1 MILKYFFLYI
11 KTMNETNKENLN
23 YMDASFFNTLGPLL
37 RKILDLVKEAKNEA
51 LKNINS
57 KKNNY
62 EIDEE
67 DLE

>member
-1 MILKYFFLYI
+1 MILKYFFLYV
-11 KTMNETNKENLN
+11 KTMNETNKENLT
-23 YMDASFFNTLGPLL
+23 YMDASFFNTLGPHL